1 MSYPLLARRRT
12 LLGAFLLVFVGIGIT
27 INTVGL
33 FIGEVTAAR
42 GFPTGPFALVFSIG
56 ALVNIA
62 GSILVGRL
70 LERYDH
76 RPVMTVS
83 ILLLG
88 FGMALYAAAGE
99 LRHFYLVAFLTGS
112 GTAGSHLIPATT
124 FVTRVFRR
132 RRGAAMAVVLAG
144 NGLGG
149 LVFNPLFRWIIE
161 ANPLGMPFGY
171 QSGYILAGIAIVGIL
186 LPVTFLLPADA
197 LRAGIVPEVAGSA
210 DGNPTPAENGASGQ
224 DAPGGM
230 KLGAALRTPAYWA
243 LAITIAAVSF
253 VFMGGNQHLY
263 IHFSSVLGFA
273 GGDASGL
280 VGVMMGMT
288 IPGALFAGFLI
299 DRGGIRTT
307 LATFGYSLVFLLA
320 FISRVETLGSAWIF
334 VIFYGFFNVVQT
346 VMPPLLVS
354 DVFGSRHFSSIFGS
368 LIVAQTIGAAAG
380 PYVLG
385 ALYDIHGDYSLAFS
399 LSALL
404 LAAGV
409 SLGVLSPRGRAR
421 AAVMLGGQF
430 W

>member
-1 MSYPLLARRRT
+1 MRERT
-12 LLGAFLLVFVGIGIT
+12 LVGAFLLVFVGIGIT

-42 GFPTGPFALVFSIG
+42 DFPTGPFALVFSIG
-56 ALVNIA
+56 ALVNIL

-88 FGMALYAAAGE
+88 FGMALYAAGRE
-99 LRHFYLVAFLTGS
+99 LWHFYLVAFLTGS

-124 FVTRVFRR
+124 FVTRMFRH

-161 ANPLGMPFGY
+161 TNPLGMPFGY
-171 QSGYILAGIAIVGIL
+171 QSGYLLAGGAIIAVL
-186 LPVTFLLPADA
+186 LPVTFLLPAQA
-197 LRAGIVPEVAGSA
+197 LRRELVPA
-210 DGNPTPAENGASGQ
+210 N
-224 DAPGGM
+224 PGGRQPVAQSTGL
-230 KLGAALRTPAYWA
+230 KVGAAVRTPAYWA
-243 LAITIAAVSF
+243 LAIMIAGVSS

-263 IHFSSVLGFA
+263 IHFNSVLGFS
-273 GGDASGL
+273 GSTASRL
-280 VGVMMGMT
+280 IGVMMGMT
-288 IPGALFAGFLI
+288 VPGALTAGLLI
-299 DRGGIRTT
+299 DRIGIRAT
-307 LATFGYSLVFLLA
+307 LASFGYALVVLLFLV
-320 FISRVETLGSAWIF
+320 SRVELLVGAWAF
-334 VIFYGFFNVVQT
+334 VLFYGFFNVVQT

-368 LIVAQTIGAAAG
+368 LMVAQTIGAAAG

-385 ALYDIHGDYSLAFS
+385 ALYDSHGDYTVAFS
-399 LSALL
+399 LCAVL

-409 SLGVLSPRGRAR
+409 SLGVFSRRGR
-421 AAVMLGGQF
+421 VHGTVTLGG
-430 W
+430 

>member
-1 MSYPLLARRRT
+1 MSHTLLTRWRI

-56 ALVNIA
+56 ALVNVV

-88 FGMALYAAAGE
+88 IGMALYSTGRE
-99 LRHFYLVAFLTGS
+99 LWHFYLVAFLTGS

-124 FVTRVFRR
+124 FVTRIFRQ
-132 RRGAAMAVVLAG
+132 RRGAAMAVALAG

-161 ANPLGMPFGY
+161 TNPLGLPFGY
-171 QSGYILAGIAIVGIL
+171 QSGYILAGITIVATL
-186 LPVTFLLPADA
+186 LPVTFLLPTQA
-197 LRAGIVPEVAGSA
+197 LRAGIVPNVPSDAS
-210 DGNPTPAENGASGQ
+210 PRVPAEGGPRAPSGVNVAS
-224 DAPGGM
+224 AV
-230 KLGAALRTPAYWA
+230 RTPAYWA
-243 LAITIAAVSF
+243 LAVMIAAVSF

-263 IHFSSVLGFA
+263 IHFSSVLGFS
-273 GGDASGL
+273 GSDASRL
-280 VGVMMGMT
+280 IGVMMGMT
-288 IPGALFAGFLI
+288 VPGALVAGLLI
-299 DRGGIRTT
+299 DRIGIRTT
-307 LATFGYSLVFLLA
+307 LGTYGFALVLLLS
-320 FISRVETLGSAWIF
+320 FIPRVNALGTAWIF
-334 VIFYGFFNVVQT
+334 VLFYGFFNVVQT

-385 ALYDIHGDYSLAFS
+385 VLYDGQGDYSLAF
-399 LSALL
+399 LLCALL
-404 LAAGV
+404 LGAGV
-409 SLGVLSPRGRAR
+409 SLGVFSRGAGAR
-421 AAVMLGGQF
+421 SAATLGG
-430 W
+430 